1 MFTLLPKT
9 TDKPNILM
17 VMVTK
22 IKVFTL
28 CDFPLELK
36 LKHNRYA
43 GENIMQM
50 SANKCKSKMI

>member
-1 MFTLLPKT
+1 
-9 TDKPNILM
+9 M
-17 VMVTK
+17 VAK
-22 IKVFTL
+22 IKVFAV